1 MPLSHYNQEK
11 WIAKGYLSQL
21 QEYSRDMEIYEV
33 PNAPEIPGKQTPS
46 GSWTRFKFPI
56 GENDQMRAS
65 LQRFSG
71 LRISKIVEIMDYVA
85 VTVAYRYCKEEPRT
99 RKVTMVP

>member
-1 MPLSHYNQEK
+1 
-11 WIAKGYLSQL
+11 
-21 QEYSRDMEIYEV
+21 MEIYEV
-33 PNAPEIPGKQTPS
+33 ANVPEINGKQTPS

-56 GENDQMRAS
+56 AENEQMRATM
-65 LQRFSG
+65 QRLHG

-99 RKVTMVP
+99 RKVTMVIQSYL